1 MTAAG
6 RTLLGIA
13 PAVTL
18 LMRSSPAAAGPTD
31 TPLPTFADG
40 KPAVAVYDAYGV
52 IKNNNLETDFI
63 CTNIDSVAVDIGV
76 EVFDE
81 TGALRN
87 SPAANDTE
95 RFSAK
100 GE

>member
-13 PAVTL
+13 LAVTL

-40 KPAVAVYDAYGV
+40 KPA
-52 IKNNNLETDFI
+52 
-63 CTNIDSVAVDIGV
+63 VAVDIGV